1 MSNIIGLVKRIF
13 FKKKRKHTR
22 FHVSNKSIV
31 VITPTNE
38 EGVDYQVNVI
48 DVGMGGMA
56 FVYEGSPEELQ
67 KAGYLKL
74 FNNSAKE
81 SKIRFQTVSDIKT
94 EDSQY
99 RKRSVKFEWFGKL
112 GERDL
117 MKFIKEKGYMSKE

>member
-1 MSNIIGLVKRIF
+1 MSNIISLFKRIF

-22 FHVSNKSIV
+22 FHVPNKSV
-31 VITPTNE
+31 VIITPTTE
-38 EGVDYQVNVI
+38 DGIHYQVNVI

-67 KAGYLKL
+67 KSGYLKL
-74 FNNSAKE
+74 FNNSVKE
-81 SKIRFQTVSDIKT
+81 SKIRFQTVADKKT

-99 RKRSVKFEWFGKL
+99 RKRSIKFEWFGKL

-117 MKFIKEKGYMSKE
+117 MKFIKEKGYMPKE